1 MEFLNLTFFQFATLF
16 GVVGAFSV
24 ALYLLDRTRRRQIV
38 STLRFW
44 IEPGKAAPVTRR
56 SRIQQPLSLFLQLL
70 GMLLLLLAI
79 AEFQFG
85 GSRNARRDHVL
96 VLDTSA
102 WMGAA
107 LPNRPNATLMDAARA
122 SALGWLRA
130 VPSADRVLL
139 VRADALATPATA
151 WELDRR
157 NVARAILE
165 SQPGATALNLSQ
177 SLQFASQLQRGSGSL
192 PGEIAYAG
200 PGRISARE
208 ANNMSLPKIP
218 AFRVLAV
225 DNNIENS
232 GLRSVGARRSATD
245 TGTWDIL
252 VRARNYGRTPK
263 LQRHAQLRQHPARLP
278 AHRPA
283 SRRGKGSLVQRPHA
297 SRRYPRSQAVS
308 EGRFPRR

>member
-1 MEFLNLTFFQFATLF
+1 MEFLNLTFGQLAALF
-16 GVVGAFSV
+16 GVVGALSV
-24 ALYLLDRTRRRQIV
+24 ALYLLDRTRRKQIV

-44 IEPGKAAPVTRR
+44 VEPGKAAPVTRR
-56 SRIQQPLSLFLQLL
+56 SRIQQPLSLLLQLL

-107 LPNRPNATLMDAARA
+107 LPNAAPNRTTTTLMDLARA

-130 VPSADRVLL
+130 VPTADRVLL

-157 NVARAILE
+157 AIVRAILE

-177 SLQFASQLQRGSGSL
+177 SLQFASQL
-192 PGEIAYAG
+192 
-200 PGRISARE
+200 
-208 ANNMSLPKIP
+208 
-218 AFRVLAV
+218 
-225 DNNIENS
+225 
-232 GLRSVGARRSATD
+232 
-245 TGTWDIL
+245 
-252 VRARNYGRTPK
+252 
-263 LQRHAQLRQHPARLP
+263 
-278 AHRPA
+278 
-283 SRRGKGSLVQRPHA
+283 
-297 SRRYPRSQAVS
+297 
-308 EGRFPRR
+308 